1 MHNGTKILFEVAFQ
15 FDKILANMA
24 ASGYQFSRPSSMGD
38 CVKIS
43 TGKDETGAASR
54 IDVGAFEVNI
64 SSS

>member
-24 ASGYQFSRPSSMGD
+24 ASGYQFSRPWGMG
-38 CVKIS
+38 
-43 TGKDETGAASR
+43 GAASS